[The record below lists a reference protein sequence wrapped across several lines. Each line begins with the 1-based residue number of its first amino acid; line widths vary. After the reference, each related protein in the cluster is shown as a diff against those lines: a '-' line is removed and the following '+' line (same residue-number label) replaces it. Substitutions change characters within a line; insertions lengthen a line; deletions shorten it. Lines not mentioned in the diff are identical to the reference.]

1 MKEKLVELRRLE
13 ERKFSGG
20 GFSDDRRTF
29 VSLEASESAGEKR
42 YKWSDRSE
50 LVFEKNT
57 YEQDEPWFDP
67 QIMK

>member
-1 MKEKLVELRRLE
+1 MVELRRLE

-20 GFSDDRRTF
+20 GFSNDRRTF

-50 LVFEKNT
+50 LAKVVT
-57 YEQDEPWFDP
+57 
-67 QIMK
+67 